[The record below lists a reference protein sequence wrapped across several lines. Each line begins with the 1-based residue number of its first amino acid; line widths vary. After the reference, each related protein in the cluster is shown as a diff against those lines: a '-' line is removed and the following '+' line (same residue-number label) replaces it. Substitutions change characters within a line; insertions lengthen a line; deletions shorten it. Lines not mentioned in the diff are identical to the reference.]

1 MTDTAKG
8 VIGIAALVGPLL
20 VATYYR
26 GLAITAFRQ
35 ARDFAPPEGRDPG
48 PLTLAAKV
56 VVFFLSTHARGGPEF
71 FWAPEWLAAVKDPV
85 GRAHVAAFR
94 RYRLLFWLFMAAV
107 PLSFMLVSRLI
118 WT

>member
-8 VIGIAALVGPLL
+8 IIGIAALLLPLL

-26 GLAITAFRQ
+26 GLAIGAFRD
-35 ARDFAPPEGRDPG
+35 AGGFAPPDARPA
-48 PLTLAAKV
+48 TVNSLAAKIV
-56 VVFFLSTHARGGPEF
+56 AFFFSTHRNGGPEF
-71 FWAPEWLAAVKDPV
+71 FWAPGWLDAVTHPT
-85 GRAHVAAFR
+85 GRSHVAAFR

-107 PLSFMLVSRLI
+107 PLSFVLVRRLV